1 MRRETEE
8 ILEILHKN
16 KERVQTQKTIEK
28 QIYLDRKRIDRKK
41 KKAIVSGVILLV
53 LLAIV
58 LIMLGYSNDKFVKD
72 CVKGG
77 LDRNVCEISA

>member
-1 MRRETEE
+1 MKRETEE

-16 KERVQTQKTIEK
+16 KERVQTQKSIEK
-28 QIYLDRKRIDRKK
+28 QIYLDRKK

>member
-1 MRRETEE
+1 MKRETEE

-58 LIMLGYSNDKFVKD
+58 LIMLGYSNDKFVKI
-72 CVKGG
+72 V
-77 LDRNVCEISA
+77 

>member
-1 MRRETEE
+1 MDKGTKE

-58 LIMLGYSNDKFVKD
+58 LIMLGYSNDKFV
-72 CVKGG
+72 
-77 LDRNVCEISA
+77 N

>member
-1 MRRETEE
+1 MKRETEE

-28 QIYLDRKRIDRKK
+28 QIYLDRKK

-53 LLAIV
+53 LLAIA

>member
-1 MRRETEE
+1 MKRETEE

-28 QIYLDRKRIDRKK
+28 QIYLDRKK